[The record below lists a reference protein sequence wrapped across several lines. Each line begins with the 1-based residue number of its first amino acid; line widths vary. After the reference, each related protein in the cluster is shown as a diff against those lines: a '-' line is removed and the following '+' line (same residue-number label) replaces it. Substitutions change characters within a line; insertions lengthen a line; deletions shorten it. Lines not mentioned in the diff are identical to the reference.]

1 MSLLACN
8 ARHRFLIDQKV
19 CGERYMTLKVLL
31 VEDDLPNLELMN
43 EILCSAELQV
53 RPISDSEIASALVAA
68 ERFDG
73 IFVDLEMP
81 KIHGFE
87 LVRRIRES
95 SWNQSTLIIIVTGS
109 ERPAAM
115 KSAFKAGGSFFLH
128 KPIERY
134 KLLRLLRAVRGSML
148 QNRRRFVRVHPAVVC
163 DNAGR
168 VATGMSSNISDGGI
182 LLEVPNLSRGNRA
195 RLSFQVPGLGK
206 VVEAVGIV
214 ERIDG
219 QGRAGIRFLEMN
231 ESGREAIRLLVD
243 EHG

>member
-1 MSLLACN
+1 
-8 ARHRFLIDQKV
+8 
-19 CGERYMTLKVLL
+19 MTLKVLI

-81 KIHGFE
+81 KVHGFE

-95 SWNQSTLIIIVTGS
+95 SWNQSTPIIIVTGS

-115 KSAFKAGGSFFLH
+115 KSGFKVGGSFFLH

-148 QNRRRFVRVHPAVVC
+148 QNRRRFVRVHLKTAVVC

-195 RLSFQVPGLGK
+195 RLSFQVPGSGK

-219 QGRAGIRFLEMN
+219 QGRAGIRFLEIN